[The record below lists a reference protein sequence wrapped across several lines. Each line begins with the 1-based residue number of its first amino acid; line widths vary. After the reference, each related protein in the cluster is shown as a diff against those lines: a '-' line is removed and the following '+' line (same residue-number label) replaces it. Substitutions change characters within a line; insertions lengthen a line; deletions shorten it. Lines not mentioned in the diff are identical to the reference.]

1 MRIYEK
7 QLTCNKMWIWGELRT
22 KVYYEKKKKTRNKM
36 HNINLD

>member
-7 QLTCNKMWIWGELRT
+7 QLTCNKMRIWGELRT
-22 KVYYEKKKKTRNKM
+22 KACYEKKKTRNKM